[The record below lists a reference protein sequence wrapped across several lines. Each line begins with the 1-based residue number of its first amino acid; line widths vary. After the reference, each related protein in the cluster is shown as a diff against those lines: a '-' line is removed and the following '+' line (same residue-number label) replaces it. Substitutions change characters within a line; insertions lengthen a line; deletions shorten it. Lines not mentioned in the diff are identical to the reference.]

1 MENHA
6 FFNYWVGD
14 FQIKV
19 LKIPKFVLLNSNFD
33 KETGVIIVF
42 RQKPHKNK

>member
-6 FFNYWVGD
+6 FFNYWVDD
-14 FQIKV
+14 FQIKI
-19 LKIPKFVLLNSNFD
+19 LKKPKFVLLNPTCE

-42 RQKPHKNK
+42 R